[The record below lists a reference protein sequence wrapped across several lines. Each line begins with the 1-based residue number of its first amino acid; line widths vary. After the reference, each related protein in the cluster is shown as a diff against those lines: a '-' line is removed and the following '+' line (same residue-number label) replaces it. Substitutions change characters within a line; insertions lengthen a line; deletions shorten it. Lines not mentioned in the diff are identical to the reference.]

1 MENGKDLMQEGLA
14 IFTRIFMKY
23 DALEKEPLD
32 MGNGEKLSAVN
43 IHTIEAIGKEYGK
56 TVTALSEYFMI
67 TKGAVSQVITKL
79 HKDGYV
85 SKVKKKGND
94 KEVILE
100 LTKKG
105 WKAFELHEK
114 LNEAAMGDWT
124 QIRNKYSADEA
135 ASFLS
140 ILGDIDL
147 LFSQLIIKE
156 KKNNQKF

>member
-1 MENGKDLMQEGLA
+1 MQEGLA
-14 IFTRIFMKY
+14 IFTRILMKY
-23 DALEKEPLD
+23 DALEKESLD

-85 SKVKKKGND
+85 SKVKKKGNN

-105 WKAFELHEK
+105 WKAFEIHEK
-114 LNEAAMGDWT
+114 INKTVMGDLM
-124 QIRNKYSADEA
+124 QVGNKYSTDETS
-135 ASFLS
+135 SFLKM
-140 ILGDIDL
+140 LGDIDL
-147 LFSQLIIKE
+147 LFSQFIASE
-156 KKNNQKF
+156 KKK

>member
-1 MENGKDLMQEGLA
+1 MENGKDLIMQDGLA
-14 IFTRIFMKY
+14 IFTRILMKY

-85 SKVKKKGND
+85 SKAKKKGND

-135 ASFLS
+135 ASFLR

-147 LFSQLIIKE
+147 LFSQLIANE
-156 KKNNQKF
+156 KKK

>member
-1 MENGKDLMQEGLA
+1 MQEGLA
-14 IFTRIFMKY
+14 IFTRILMKY
-23 DALEKEPLD
+23 DALEKESLD

-85 SKVKKKGND
+85 SKVKKKGNN

-105 WKAFELHEK
+105 WKAFGIHEK
-114 LNEAAMGDWT
+114 LNKSAMGDWT

-135 ASFLS
+135 TSFLN
-140 ILGDIDL
+140 ILEDIDI
-147 LFSQLIIKE
+147 LFSQFIAKE
-156 KKNNQKF
+156 KKK

>member
-1 MENGKDLMQEGLA
+1 MNRKQQDLMQEGLA
-14 IFTRIFMKY
+14 IFTRILMKY

-56 TVTALSEYFMI
+56 TVTVLSEYFMI

-94 KEVILE
+94 KEIILE

-105 WKAFELHEK
+105 WKAFELHER
-114 LNEAAMGDWT
+114 LNEVAMGDWA
-124 QIRNKYSADEA
+124 QIRNKYSADET
-135 ASFLS
+135 ASFLK
-140 ILGDIDL
+140 ILSDIDL
-147 LFSQLIIKE
+147 LFSQFIAANE
-156 KKNNQKF
+156 KKK